1 MMESLLILHVTAGC
15 LALVT
20 AGAAL
25 VLKKGGQSHRWA
37 GRFYFVAMVIIFLTA
52 VIMSLLTANTFLFLI
67 ALFSFYLAFSGWR
80 FARNRSGEPHWID
93 WLAVIIMVS
102 SGFLMWLLVVDHYP
116 KWGSASLTLGVF
128 GFIAIALGLSDAR
141 SHRDRTATG
150 KIRIAKHL
158 TSMLGGTIAVLT
170 AVLVVNVSFTPVW
183 LGWVLPTVL
192 MVPVIIWWSKKVK
205 S

>member
-1 MMESLLILHVTAGC
+1 
-15 LALVT
+15 
-20 AGAAL
+20 
-25 VLKKGGQSHRWA
+25 
-37 GRFYFVAMVIIFLTA
+37 
-52 VIMSLLTANTFLFLI
+52 
-67 ALFSFYLAFSGWR
+67 
-80 FARNRSGEPHWID
+80 
-93 WLAVIIMVS
+93 
-102 SGFLMWLLVVDHYP
+102 MWLLVVDHYP
-116 KWGSASLTLGVF
+116 KWGSASVTLGVF

>member
-1 MMESLLILHVTAGC
+1 MESLLILHVAAGS

-25 VLKKGGQSHRWA
+25 LVKKGGQSHRWA
-37 GRFYFVAMVIIFLTA
+37 GRLYFAAMVVIFITA
-52 VIMSLLTANTFLFLI
+52 VIMSLLTANTFLFLV

-80 FARNRSGEPHWID
+80 FARNRSGEPRWID

-102 SGFLMWLLVVDHYP
+102 SGLLMWLLVLDRYP
-116 KWGSASLTLGVF
+116 EFGSASVTLGVF
-128 GFIAIALGLSDAR
+128 GFIAIAFGLSDAR

-150 KIRIAKHL
+150 KIRIARHL
-158 TSMLGGTIAVLT
+158 SSMLGGTIAVLT

-183 LGWVLPTVL
+183 LGWILPTIFML
-192 MVPVIIWWSKKVK
+192 PVIIWWNRKVK